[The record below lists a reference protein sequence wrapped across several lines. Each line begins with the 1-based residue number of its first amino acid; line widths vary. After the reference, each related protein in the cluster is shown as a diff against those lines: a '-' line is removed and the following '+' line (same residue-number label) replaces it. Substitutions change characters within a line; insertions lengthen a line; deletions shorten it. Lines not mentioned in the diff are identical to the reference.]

1 MMPVSCTESEYSN
14 ARLRLFREMLAVTR
28 DLDDALTIEEVT
40 SDNLRI
46 IDSLVE
52 ARESLIA
59 QIKELDQRMRAANGK
74 DGEASS
80 GASAETAADIDD
92 IGDIAQ
98 ELMVL
103 QERIDK
109 KLRQHRA
116 RTLDR
121 VKEIRKRRISLSG
134 YYNKY
139 VASQPRYIDA
149 KK

>member
-1 MMPVSCTESEYSN
+1 MMPVSCTQSEYSN

-59 QIKELDQRMRAANGK
+59 QIKELDQRMRAGK

-80 GASAETAADIDD
+80 SASAETAADTDD
-92 IGDIAQ
+92 IGDIVQ

-121 VKEIRKRRISLSG
+121 TKEIRKRRISLSG